1 MLAYIPPRPNRLEDV
16 KDEDYHVRYA
26 RWAIGNYNLYGHQNF
41 VGKYLTNVAFYK
53 GDQWIFDEDLEAF
66 LMDES
71 GEVRNRIKWIHNMIK
86 PFVEYYRG
94 SAIKMDLSS
103 EVIST
108 SRESRSRRE
117 LALDKLLYWAHVAER
132 LQNSNPEQAEQIRKE
147 YGLGQDEAST
157 KELFDNLYVDEYVK
171 VINWLKIYIS
181 EVKNDLSAM
190 KVKVA
195 EDLAL
200 SGIGILREN
209 DRNQEQIW
217 NRVAP
222 ERFIFDMSAE
232 HPELRDA
239 EFMGEFHLRSAVDIF
254 EEHQELNQD
263 TRYAIENSSMS
274 NVFGLHNLTSFYI
287 NYAQKLP
294 TYEMY
299 WRDIELTAHGAFY
312 DEFGYPMLCEVSEKY
327 PIENLI
333 PVKELQV
340 FVDGYA
346 WIRTILNDGR
356 KKITKNLKII
366 PTDQVRFC
374 KFIPAEYISSPGGGT
389 AGDIVLDWGI
399 RPYSQRYSFRYE
411 NLDWPYKVATYSYI
425 LGEIMSP
432 IESLISPQRFMN
444 RVLSVAESHIN
455 NSRGAGTIIDK
466 DIIDPQDG
474 EEGILRNMNQSK
486 PVFVRA
492 QRQVNNSIG
501 QYDATIGAGTL
512 NLFNIADNMKVI
524 ANDVFGGGQQIMGQG
539 GVYRATA
546 GVANQNLSQG
556 VTMQEPFF
564 FGIERIYMQAYN
576 SMVNRGKRIYTA
588 NQRQLAMEV
597 GDEGVVIFELSSDY
611 DLEDFRCKVI
621 RSASFYDERDAANQM
636 LMTFLQMQMI
646 DDKTFAARFNNS
658 TMMDV
663 SYALREYTGLKV
675 EAAKQQVAEANR
687 QAPIAA
693 QQQVLA
699 DEAIQMN
706 ENKMLEQERAIED
719 GKNNT
724 KVISEA
730 IKAVSNEKVAETNL
744 KGKEKKK
751 DEK

>member
-1 MLAYIPPRPNRLEDV
+1 MLANIPPRPNRLEDR
-16 KDEDYHVRYA
+16 KDEAYHVQYA
-26 RWAIGNYNLYGHQNF
+26 RWAIGSYNMYAHQAF

-71 GEVRNRIKWIHNMIK
+71 GEVRNRIKWIHNMIR

-94 SAIKMDLSS
+94 AAIKMDLSS

-117 LALDKLLYWAHVAER
+117 LALDQLLYWTQVAAKMDKE
-132 LQNSNPEQAEQIRKE
+132 NPEMAQQIRQEK
-147 YGLGQDEAST
+147 GLGETEQRT
-157 KELFDNLYVDEYVK
+157 KELFDNLYVDEYVRTM
-171 VINWLKIYIS
+171 NWLKKYIS
-181 EVKNDLSAM
+181 EIRNDLQAM

-200 SGIGILREN
+200 AGIGILKEN
-209 DRNQEQIW
+209 DRNQEQVW
-217 NRVAP
+217 SRTAP
-222 ERFIFDMSAE
+222 ERFLFDTSAE

-239 EFMGEFHLRSAVDIF
+239 EFMGEFHMRSAVDIY
-254 EEHQELNQD
+254 EEHQNLSQETRLN
-263 TRYAIENSSMS
+263 IENSSMS
-274 NVFGLHNLTSFYI
+274 NLIGLHNITSFYI

-299 WRDIELTAHGAFY
+299 WRDIEVTAHGAFM
-312 DEFGYPMLCEVSEKY
+312 DEFGYPMLCEISEKY

-333 PVKELQV
+333 PVKELVQ

-346 WIRTILNDGR
+346 WIKTILNDGR
-356 KKITKNLKII
+356 KTVTKNMKVI
-366 PTDQVRFC
+366 PSDQIRFC
-374 KFIPAEYISSPGGGT
+374 KFIPAEYVNSAGGG
-389 AGDIVLDWGI
+389 AGQDIVLDWGL
-399 RPYSQRYSFRYE
+399 RPYSQKYSFRYE
-411 NLDWPYKVATYSYI
+411 NLDWCYKVGTYSYI

-432 IESLISPQRFMN
+432 IEALVSPQRFLN

-455 NSRGAGTIIDK
+455 NSRGSGTIIDK
-466 DIIDPQDG
+466 DVVDPQDG

-524 ANDVFGGGQQIMGQG
+524 ANDVFGGGQQILGQG
-539 GVYRATA
+539 GAYRAT
-546 GVANQNLSQG
+546 GSVANQNLSQG

-564 FGIERIYMQAYN
+564 FSIERIYMQAYN
-576 SMVNRGKRIYTA
+576 SMVNRGKRIYA
-588 NQRQLAMEV
+588 SNQRQLALEV
-597 GDEGVVIFELSSDY
+597 GDEGVVVFELSAMY

-621 RSASFYDERDAANQM
+621 RSSSFYDERDAANQM

-646 DDKTFAARFNNS
+646 DDKTFAS
-658 TMMDV
+658 
-663 SYALREYTGLKV
+663 
-675 EAAKQQVAEANR
+675 
-687 QAPIAA
+687 
-693 QQQVLA
+693 
-699 DEAIQMN
+699 
-706 ENKMLEQERAIED
+706 
-719 GKNNT
+719 
-724 KVISEA
+724 
-730 IKAVSNEKVAETNL
+730 
-744 KGKEKKK
+744 
-751 DEK
+751 